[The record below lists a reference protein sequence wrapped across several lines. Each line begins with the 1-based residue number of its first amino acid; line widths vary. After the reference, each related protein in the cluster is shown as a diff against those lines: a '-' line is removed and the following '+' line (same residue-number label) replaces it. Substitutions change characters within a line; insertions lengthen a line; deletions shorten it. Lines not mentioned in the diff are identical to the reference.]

1 MSDKIIRVEIRVLNN
16 DDDETEAEG
25 FEEYFVNTY
34 LPDDWDDEQIKD
46 EVEDLQRHIQ
56 RIAGAS

>member
-1 MSDKIIRVEIRVLNN
+1 MNKLIRIEIRVLNA
-16 DDDETEAEG
+16 DDDESEAEG

-46 EVEDLQRHIQ
+46 EIESLQRCVE